1 MVPFEHWLYGVI
13 LLAACLSVHA
23 FGLISLSRIFFLEKI
38 HRIRKRSLLFATVT
52 FSFATFYAACLHT
65 LQACL
70 WAIFYLKLQAFPNFF
85 AAITYSL
92 GAFTTFGSSGLIIKP
107 EFILLSQTQAMNGV
121 MAFGLTTAFLF
132 SLVLRI
138 NPTFDK

>member
-1 MVPFEHWLYGVI
+1 MIAFEHWFYGII
-13 LLAACLSVHA
+13 LLAACLFVHA
-23 FGLISLSRIFFLEKI
+23 FGLITLSRIFFHEKI
-38 HRIRKRSLLFATVT
+38 HNLRKRSLLFATIT
-52 FSFATFYAACLHT
+52 FSFAAFFAACLHT

-70 WAIFYLKLQAFPNFF
+70 WALFYLQLQAFSNFF
-85 AAITYSL
+85 SAITYSL

-138 NPTFDK
+138 NPEFDK

>member
-1 MVPFEHWLYGVI
+1 MIAFEHWLYGVI
-13 LLAACLSVHA
+13 LLAACLFFHA
-23 FGLISLSRIFFLEKI
+23 FGLISLSRIFFHEKI
-38 HRIRKRSLLFATVT
+38 HSQRKRSLLFATVT
-52 FSFATFYAACLHT
+52 FSFAAFFAACLHT
-65 LQACL
+65 LQACF
-70 WAIFYLKLQAFPNFF
+70 WAVFYIQLQAFPNFF

-92 GAFTTFGSSGLIIKP
+92 SAFTTFGSSGLIIKP

-138 NPTFDK
+138 NSTFDK